1 MSHFDSICAREAQD
15 ARTTAPH
22 VLPLYL
28 TSSFEFE
35 SIDQGIR
42 IFGKEEQG
50 HVYSRFGN
58 PTSDAVAQK
67 LALLESYDTGLDTH
81 AIMFSSGMAA
91 IHALALSLLKS
102 GEEVLTQGNLYGGTT
117 ELLTKIM
124 SRCGIHTQMTDLTD
138 LNSVS
143 EVLDKN
149 KAIRLIFFETPA
161 NPTLSCID
169 IEAICA
175 MAKRHTIPVAVDNTL
190 ATPYLQRPFA
200 FGADYIMHSTTKYLN
215 GHGSSTAGALIGRD
229 KAFMQTKVWETMK
242 LVGSNTSP
250 MEAWLV
256 YQGMKTLPLRMERHC
271 ANAMAV
277 AEFLSQ
283 HPHVTH
289 VNYTGLPA
297 HPHHQLAA
305 KQMRAHGGLLSFE
318 LKGGLEAGIRAMR
331 KVRFC
336 TLAPTFGDIDT
347 LVLHPASMSHLNVPK
362 DLREM
367 NGITDGLIRV
377 SVGIEDVDDIIQD
390 IEQAIN

>member
-1 MSHFDSICAREAQD
+1 
-15 ARTTAPH
+15 
-22 VLPLYL
+22 
-28 TSSFEFE
+28 
-35 SIDQGIR
+35 
-42 IFGKEEQG
+42 
-50 HVYSRFGN
+50 
-58 PTSDAVAQK
+58 
-67 LALLESYDTGLDTH
+67 
-81 AIMFSSGMAA
+81 
-91 IHALALSLLKS
+91 LKS